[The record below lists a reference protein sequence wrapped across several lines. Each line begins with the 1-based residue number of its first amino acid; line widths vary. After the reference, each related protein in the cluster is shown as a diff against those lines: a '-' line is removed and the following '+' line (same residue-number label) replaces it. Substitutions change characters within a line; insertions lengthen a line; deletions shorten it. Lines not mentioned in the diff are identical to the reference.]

1 MITTQQLY
9 DLNRTLAGE
18 YLAGFDYP
26 WQALEGI
33 EALIFR
39 LGPELGV
46 EYTEREPGV
55 WVHNTAR
62 VMPSAYLG
70 APCIIGANTEVR
82 HCAFIRGAALVG
94 ADCVI
99 GNSVE
104 IKNAIIFDRAEIPHF
119 NYVGDSIIGFHAHMG
134 AGAATSNFRA
144 DAGLVIIR
152 DGEDQIATGLQKVGA
167 MLGDYVEVG
176 CNAVLN
182 PGTVVGKNS
191 VVYPTSCVRGVIPEN
206 CIWKQDGTLI
216 RKEMR

>member
-1 MITTQQLY
+1 MVTTQQLY

-18 YLAGFDYP
+18 YLAGFEYP
-26 WQALEGI
+26 WQALESIG
-33 EALIFR
+33 ALIYR
-39 LGPELGV
+39 LGPELGE
-46 EYTEREPGV
+46 EYTEREPGI
-55 WVHNTAR
+55 WVHHTAR
-62 VMPSAYLG
+62 VAPSAYLG

-82 HCAFIRGAALVG
+82 HCAFIREAALIG

-119 NYVGDSIIGFHAHMG
+119 NYVGDSIIGYHAHMG

-152 DGEDQIATGLQKVGA
+152 DGERQIPTGIQKVGA

-176 CNAVLN
+176 CNSVLN
-182 PGTVVGKNS
+182 PGTVVGRCSNI
-191 VVYPTSCVRGVIPEN
+191 YPLSCVRGVVPEQS
-206 CIWKQDGTLI
+206 IYKTGGQI
-216 RKEMR
+216 VKKV